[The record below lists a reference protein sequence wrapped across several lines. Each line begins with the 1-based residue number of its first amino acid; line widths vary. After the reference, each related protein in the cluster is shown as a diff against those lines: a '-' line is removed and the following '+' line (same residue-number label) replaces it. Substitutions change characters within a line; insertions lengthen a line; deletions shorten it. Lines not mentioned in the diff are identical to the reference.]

1 MVRCMVS
8 LKIGLS
14 PEIASKVR
22 QAGLIKYGNLRST
35 SKLVEE
41 FIKAGLDALD
51 KPPETCSILGH
62 RSEYSF
68 KAEAEFE
75 KAVEEITA
83 QLSKIEVFYERQ
95 GIRFQIRD
103 AELYFALKEACE
115 LRINKEA
122 DAINTCWSCKGLN
135 GPLSK
140 YPDAGRNFE
149 IFATMDNGIR

>member
-1 MVRCMVS
+1 MVS

-62 RSEYSF
+62 RSEHSF
-68 KAEAEFE
+68 KAEAYF
-75 KAVEEITA
+75 KKNVEEITA
-83 QLSKIEVFYERQ
+83 QLSKIRVFYDVQ
-95 GIRFQIRD
+95 GARYSLTGAD
-103 AELYFALKEACE
+103 MYFALKEACE
-115 LRINKEA
+115 LRINEEA
-122 DAINTCWSCKGLN
+122 DAINRCWSCVGLN

-149 IFATMDNGIR
+149 IFATMYNDVR